1 MQLACLSA
9 ASKRG
14 NVIMFLSKPSFLAQ
28 CSSTFWEILW
38 CAKGR
43 MMYVGGGFQRKVV
56 GGDVNALWNNDFSLE
71 SLIELLL

>member
-14 NVIMFLSKPSFLAQ
+14 NVICFFLNHHFSLNVAAPFELFLG
-28 CSSTFWEILW
+28 CT
-38 CAKGR
+38 KGK

-56 GGDVNALWNNDFSLE
+56 GGDVNA
-71 SLIELLL
+71 